1 MDQLQNGHDG
11 LGFLDLVLCSEAVP
25 ELWSRQQRHDGVSA
39 SHGDVHLQV
48 LPVSLSSAIQRASS
62 LITVHMS

>member
-1 MDQLQNGHDG
+1 MDQLQDGHDG
-11 LGFLDLVLCSEAVP
+11 LGFLDFVLCSEAVP
-25 ELWSRQQRHDGVSA
+25 ELWSCQQRHDGVSS

-48 LPVSLSSAIQRASS
+48 LPVSLSGAFQRAGG

>member
-1 MDQLQNGHDG
+1 MDQLQDGHDG

-25 ELWSRQQRHDGVSA
+25 ELWSCQQRHDGVSS

-48 LPVSLSSAIQRASS
+48 LPVSSASACQRAPG
-62 LITVHMS
+62 LITVRMS